1 VKSVAFRGD
10 GVAAATGMAAP
21 HLRVEGQT
29 VVGARPFRRIG
40 FLGDGVLVGLDLQAS
55 LWRWPISRVGPPE
68 RFAPER
74 AFVDLEAGEDGALW
88 VLDAAGA
95 VDRLGPGAAGLET
108 VATAPGA
115 VAIDAGGGHLAIATA
130 DTVSVRPVAGGPSL
144 ELRAPGA
151 GIKDIAISF
160 DGAYLIAGGADTI
173 ARVWRLSDGKRVAE
187 LAGHTER
194 ISALEA
200 HPHALL
206 IATVSWDHSLRLWDL
221 SAIEANP
228 AALAAA
234 IEASWGG
241 VAPGVD

>member
-1 VKSVAFRGD
+1 
-10 GVAAATGMAAP
+10 
-21 HLRVEGQT
+21 
-29 VVGARPFRRIG
+29 
-40 FLGDGVLVGLDLQAS
+40 
-55 LWRWPISRVGPPE
+55 
-68 RFAPER
+68 
-74 AFVDLEAGEDGALW
+74 
-88 VLDAAGA
+88 
-95 VDRLGPGAAGLET
+95 
-108 VATAPGA
+108 
-115 VAIDAGGGHLAIATA
+115 
-130 DTVSVRPVAGGPSL
+130 L